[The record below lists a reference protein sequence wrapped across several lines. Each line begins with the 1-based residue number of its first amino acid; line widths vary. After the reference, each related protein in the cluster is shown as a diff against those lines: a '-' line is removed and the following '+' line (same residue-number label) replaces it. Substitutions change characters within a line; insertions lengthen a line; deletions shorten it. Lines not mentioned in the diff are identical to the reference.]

1 MIERRSAVDP
11 APARTTAKRQGNPAA
26 FRRLLASTAFESLAD
41 NATRT
46 LLPVIAVAS
55 LGAGTAEVGLLN
67 ALGLG
72 AFLVLGLPIGA
83 LVDRLPRLRAMRA
96 ADLARAALILSIP
109 LLFLRGSLDMWHL
122 LVAAALLGI
131 ADVFFTSASGALV
144 PSLVGTNELG
154 GAYARLQRVSSLASI
169 GTPAMATAGLKILAA
184 PLALVL
190 GGVGYLCSALLLPR
204 ASGHPSLPAAGPRP
218 RFWRSIAQGLSM
230 AVGHRTMRALLLSNL
245 LLNAAA
251 MLGNSVLAVFVISSL
266 GFSAATFALVGTVSA
281 SGGLVASL
289 VAPRLLGFLGIG
301 RLKIAASLGCV
312 PAVAAL
318 ALAEILPGP
327 ALAWV
332 AAQSFLWAFMLVL
345 ATVAGAGVIPQLC
358 EESRLG
364 AVMAGNRFFTLG
376 IMPVASIAGGIAASA
391 FGIQPVLW
399 AWALLAG
406 LSALPLLLSP
416 LRSWHLGPE
425 PRGTNA

>member
-1 MIERRSAVDP
+1 MIERLPKMIP
-11 APARTTAKRQGNPAA
+11 APARTVAKRQGNPAA
-26 FRRLLASTAFESLAD
+26 FGRLLASNAFESVAD

-46 LLPVIAVAS
+46 LLPVIAVSS

-83 LVDRLPRLRAMRA
+83 LVDRFPKLTAMRA
-96 ADLARAALILSIP
+96 ADLARAALTLAIP
-109 LLFLRGSLDMWHL
+109 LLFLLGSLDMRHM

-144 PSLVGTNELG
+144 PSLVGSADVG
-154 GAYARLQRVSSLASI
+154 VAYARLQRASALASI
-169 GTPAMATAGLKILAA
+169 GTPAVATTALKILAA

-190 GGVGYLCSALLLPR
+190 GSVGYLCSALLLPR
-204 ASGHPSLPAAGPRP
+204 AAAQTFPPGPGPRP
-218 RFWRSIAQGLSM
+218 RFRHSIAQGLSM
-230 AVGHRTMRALLLSNL
+230 AVRQPVMRALLLSNM

-266 GFSAATFALVGTVSA
+266 GFSAATFTVVGSVSA

-289 VAPRLLGFLGIG
+289 LAPFLLGRMGIG

-312 PAVAAL
+312 PAVAVL

-332 AAQSFLWAFMLVL
+332 AAQSFVWSFMLVL

-358 EESRLG
+358 GESRLG
-364 AVMAGNRFFTLG
+364 TAMAGNRFLTLG
-376 IMPVASIAGGIAASA
+376 IMPVASIAGGIAASTL
-391 FGIQPVLW
+391 GIQPVLW

-406 LSALPLLLSP
+406 SSALPVMFSP
-416 LRSWHLGPE
+416 LRSWHQSPGP
-425 PRGTNA
+425 NA